1 MKRIGQ
7 EGSQEVTMT
16 KSMTRIGT
24 AVGAAILTVGLGAA
38 ALSIAGDQQ
47 NQAPAGDG
55 RQGGPGFGGPGRG
68 RGGPFGPGGPM
79 GPLGG
84 LPLRELNL
92 TDAQRE
98 QVRQIVDSRQQ
109 ETRAI
114 GERAMAAREAL
125 RAATTSPSFDEGLIR
140 ARAAELAAID
150 ADMAVAQARIF
161 ADVYQMLTP
170 EQQAK
175 VKELSGSRPRRPNAP
190 R

>member
-1 MKRIGQ
+1 
-7 EGSQEVTMT
+7 
-16 KSMTRIGT
+16 
-24 AVGAAILTVGLGAA
+24 
-38 ALSIAGDQQ
+38 
-47 NQAPAGDG
+47 
-55 RQGGPGFGGPGRG
+55 
-68 RGGPFGPGGPM
+68 M

-150 ADMAVAQARIF
+150 ADLAVAQARIF

-175 VKELSGSRPRRPNAP
+175 VKELSGSRPRRPNAQ

>member
-1 MKRIGQ
+1 
-7 EGSQEVTMT
+7 MT
-16 KSMTRIGT
+16 ESMTRIGS
-24 AVGAAILTVGLGAA
+24 AFGAAILTIGIGSA
-38 ALSIAGDQQ
+38 ALSVAGQQQ
-47 NQAPAGDG
+47 NQPPAAQGKRGD
-55 RQGGPGFGGPGRG
+55 PDGFGGPGRG
-68 RGGPFGPGGPM
+68 RGGPGGPGGP
-79 GPLGG
+79 LAG

-125 RAATTSPSFDEGLIR
+125 HDATTSPSFDEGLVR
-140 ARAAELAAID
+140 ARAAEMAAID
-150 ADMAVAQARIF
+150 ADMAVARARIF
-161 ADVYQMLTP
+161 ADVFQILTP

-175 VKELSGSRPRRPNAP
+175 AKELSGSRRPRPNAQ

>member
-1 MKRIGQ
+1 
-7 EGSQEVTMT
+7 MT

-38 ALSIAGDQQ
+38 ALSIAGDQ
-47 NQAPAGDG
+47 NQPPAADG
-55 RQGGPGFGGPGRG
+55 RRGGPGGPGFGGRG
-68 RGGPFGPGGPM
+68 RGGPGGP

-92 TDAQRE
+92 TESQRD
-98 QVRQIVDSRQQ
+98 QVRTIVESRDS

-125 RAATTSPSFDEGLIR
+125 HAATTSPSFDEGLVR
-140 ARAAELAAID
+140 ARAAEVAALD
-150 ADMAVAQARIF
+150 ADLAVARARIF
-161 ADVYQMLTP
+161 ADAFQILTP

-175 VKELSGSRPRRPNAP
+175 AKEISGSRPRRPNAQ